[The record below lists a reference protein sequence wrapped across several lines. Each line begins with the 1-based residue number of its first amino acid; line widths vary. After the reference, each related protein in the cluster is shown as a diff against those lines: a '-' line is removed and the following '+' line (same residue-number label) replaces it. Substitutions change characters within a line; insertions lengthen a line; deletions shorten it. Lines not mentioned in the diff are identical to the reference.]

1 MGKAL
6 DSFINSDS
14 LKTLDKRRKRRLLF
28 YLGIAFKNNNCYYI
42 AIGGITNERICCY

>member
-14 LKTLDKRRKRRLLF
+14 LKTLDKRRKKASFILF
-28 YLGIAFKNNNCYYI
+28 RYCI
-42 AIGGITNERICCY
+42 